1 MNDLTE
7 LRDRLEELADTYR
20 PRPESIAVA
29 RARGRRSL
37 RMRRCAAAVGSA
49 AAIAVVAT
57 AAAGGL
63 PGLGAHAGTRGSLAG
78 SKAPGAA
85 ASQHATGADPLLR
98 TASFGWLPAGLSTD
112 GYVTDSQN
120 QPYLE
125 LDAAGHAAS
134 LILTAYWRGGMPPI
148 PDLPGGVPGSRIP
161 AAPIDGRPA
170 YWVIQPTLGPQAQ
183 ENFEMQWEYAPG
195 RWADLQAASL
205 HAASVSALTWE
216 ARRIAASASF
226 GRPSLVAMPF
236 AVTGIPAGLVARR
249 AVLNTGPGANGLI
262 FFSGPGNSPA
272 DSLQIGVWPASAG
285 IQARKYDRRRDG
297 GSQQVT
303 PNTTIDGYRAYDS
316 QLSRPATA
324 SAVLYVL
331 DVHGFVVQI
340 DASGPA
346 LQALPGG
353 LAGLFRAMTVVSGS
367 DQAAWTVFPVRR

>member
-37 RMRRCAAAVGSA
+37 RMRRGAAAVGSA

-57 AAAGGL
+57 AVAGGL

-78 SKAPGAA
+78 NKAPGAA
-85 ASQHATGADPLLR
+85 ASQHVTGTDPLLQM
-98 TASFGWLPAGLSTD
+98 ASFGWLPAGLSAD
-112 GYVTDSQN
+112 GYVTDSQS

-125 LDAAGHAAS
+125 LDAAGQGAS

-148 PDLPGGVPGSRIP
+148 PDLPGGVPGSRTP

-170 YWVIQPTLGPQAQ
+170 YWVIEPTLGPLAQ

-195 RWADLQAASL
+195 RWADLQAVSL
-205 HAASVSALTWE
+205 HAASVSALTRE
-216 ARRIAASASF
+216 ARRIAATVSF
-226 GRPSLVAMPF
+226 GRPSRVAMPF
-236 AVTGIPAGLVARR
+236 AVTGIPAGLMARR

-262 FFSGPGNSPA
+262 FFSGRGNSA
-272 DSLQIGVWPASAG
+272 EDGLQFAVWPASAA
-285 IQARKYDRRRDG
+285 IRAREYSRRRGG
-297 GSQQVT
+297 GSVPVT

-316 QLSRPATA
+316 QLGQPARA

-346 LQALPGG
+346 LRALPGG
-353 LAGLFRAMTVVSGS
+353 LAGLFRAMTVFSSS